1 MYVNF
6 DTACR
11 EVDRG
16 TGWMR
21 GNVLRGKIKAKTR
34 DGKPATKYS
43 NQLLF
48 DLDDVKACDALSTR
62 QNRKATKAS
71 TDELLQVHCKITWP
85 DGQTSSFLTDLSDA
99 ISFAMKGAT
108 R

>member
-1 MYVNF
+1 MFVSY

-16 TGWMR
+16 TGWLR
-21 GNVLRGKIKAKTR
+21 GNVLRGKIKAQTR
-34 DGKPATKYS
+34 DGKATTKYS
-43 NQLLF
+43 KHLLF
-48 DLDDVKACDALSTR
+48 NIDDVKACDAMSTR
-62 QNRKATKAS
+62 HKRATKAS
-71 TDELLQVHCKITWP
+71 SEDLLQVHCKITWP

-99 ISFAMKGAT
+99 ISFAMKGAI